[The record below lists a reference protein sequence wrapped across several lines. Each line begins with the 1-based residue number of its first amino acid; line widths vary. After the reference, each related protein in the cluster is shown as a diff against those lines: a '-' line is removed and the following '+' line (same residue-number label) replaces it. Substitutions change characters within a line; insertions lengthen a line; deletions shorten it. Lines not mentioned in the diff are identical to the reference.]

1 MALTPDKT
9 HSMVKKVQTM
19 TEAHVDVRT
28 TDGYLLH
35 LFCVGFTKTRN
46 NQMHKSPTR
55 SITRST
61 RSGKR
66 WKSRPEKCRQMTWR
80 ECSNCFELANC
91 FQTTWGKIQKSLA
104 IPFIWFT
111 LSVSGKEKCPR
122 NPSLSEK
129 THGAPWWRFWK
140 NYWWWDC
147 RESHLEW
154 ADVISRRLIETNKKS
169 SLWKKIKIISCTN
182 VLWYF

>member
-1 MALTPDKT
+1 MLAVKT
-9 HSMVKKVQTM
+9 VWLLPWQGSYLGQNAFHSQKVQTM

-46 NQMHKSPTR
+46 NQMHKSPTC

-66 WKSRPEKCRQMTWR
+66 WNSCPKKCRQMTWR
-80 ECSNCFELANC
+80 EWLANC
-91 FQTTWGKIQKSLA
+91 FQTTWGKIQKRLD
-104 IPFIWFT
+104 IPFICFT
-111 LSVSGKEKCPR
+111 VYVLEKEKCWR
-122 NPSLSEK
+122 NPSLNEK

-140 NYWWWDC
+140 NYWWQDC
-147 RESHLEW
+147 CKSW
-154 ADVISRRLIETNKKS
+154 MSWCKIQAFSRDK
-169 SLWKKIKIISCTN
+169 
-182 VLWYF
+182 